1 MLKKGVQLGLQMGV
15 IRPKSEVDADQKASA
30 ESKKKRKA
38 KAERR
43 KRLTLLRGSRRYR
56 DVT

>member
-1 MLKKGVQLGLQMGV
+1 MLRKGIQLAVQYGA
-15 IRPKSEVDADQKASA
+15 ISPKSEIDAQKKANE
-30 ESKKKRKA
+30 ESKKNRKA

>member
-1 MLKKGVQLGLQMGV
+1 MLRKGVQLAVQYGA
-15 IRPKSEVDADQKASA
+15 ISPKSEVDAKQKVNA